1 MTPPV
6 RSSRRRRIDW
16 VHLALW
22 LALILI
28 ALVLAVL
35 MIAPVWDIRAW
46 VG

>member
-1 MTPPV
+1 MMPPS
-6 RSSRRRRIDW
+6 RASRRRRIDW

-22 LALILI
+22 LAPILI

-46 VG
+46 VA